1 MLIKK
6 GKVVKFFVA
15 FSEDLNFTTWMVKF
29 AFNLVLSAIFFYK
42 IDRPVDRPHGSLKIR
57 KHWTCNFVIDKS
69 GSFDSDL
76 VPFNV
81 SDRLK
86 VRFCVRR

>member
-1 MLIKK
+1 MTDYR
-6 GKVVKFFVA
+6 F
-15 FSEDLNFTTWMVKF
+15 
-29 AFNLVLSAIFFYK
+29 K
-42 IDRPVDRPHGSLKIR
+42 IDFNVYGNTGRFSRPHGSLKIR

-86 VRFCVRR
+86 VRSCVRR

>member
-1 MLIKK
+1 MSSKK
-6 GKVVKFFVA
+6 WKMVEYFA
-15 FSEDLNFTTWMVKF
+15 TFSEQLNFTTWMVNF
-29 AFNLVLSAIFFYK
+29 GFNLAFSTIFFY
-42 IDRPVDRPHGSLKIR
+42 RPHGNLKIR
-57 KHWTCNFVIDKS
+57 KHWTSNFVIDKS

-86 VRFCVRR
+86 VRSCVRR

>member
-1 MLIKK
+1 
-6 GKVVKFFVA
+6 
-15 FSEDLNFTTWMVKF
+15 MVKF
-29 AFNLVLSAIFFYK
+29 AFNLVLSAIFCYK
-42 IDRPVDRPHGSLKIR
+42 IDPPGGRPHGCLKIR
-57 KHWTCNFVIDKS
+57 KHWTSNFVIDKS

-86 VRFCVRR
+86 VRSCVRR

>member
-1 MLIKK
+1 
-6 GKVVKFFVA
+6 
-15 FSEDLNFTTWMVKF
+15 MVKF